1 MGLELCTR
9 NAYCN
14 CWVLYCVVYRRT
26 EADGSCIVWWEG
38 VLKLL
43 GLVLCGGKAT
53 EAVGSCASLQFKA
66 A

>member
-1 MGLELCTR
+1 M
-9 NAYCN
+9 
-14 CWVLYCVVYRRT
+14 VYRRT